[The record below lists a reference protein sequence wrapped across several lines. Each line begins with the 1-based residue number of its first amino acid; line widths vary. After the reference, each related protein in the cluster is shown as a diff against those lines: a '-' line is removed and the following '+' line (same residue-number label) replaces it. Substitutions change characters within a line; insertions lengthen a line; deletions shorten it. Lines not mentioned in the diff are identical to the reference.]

1 MKLLTFSTLYPNSE
15 RPQHGI
21 FVETRLRH
29 LLASGSAQSRVV
41 APVPWF
47 PLRHPRFGYY
57 AACARAPAEEE
68 RQGISIVHPRYPLI
82 PKFGMS
88 SAPVMLAVATLNT
101 LKRMLR
107 NGYDFDLI
115 DAHYFYPDGVA
126 AVILGRILS
135 KPVTIT
141 ARGTDINLIPRY
153 PLPRQVIRWA
163 ARHAAGVIAVCQ
175 ALKGAIVRLGIPEN
189 KVTVLRNGVDLEL
202 FYPLPRDVERKRLG
216 LTKPILLCVGHL
228 VERKGHDIA
237 IRAMTKLPECE
248 LMIIGEGEEEQRL
261 KALSSSLGVA
271 DRVRFLGAIPQQEL
285 KRFYS
290 AADALVLCSSRE
302 GWANV
307 LLEAM
312 ACGTPVIATAVW
324 GTPEIVASSEA
335 GVLMQERSPK
345 ALVTSVRA
353 LLANCPDRSATRHY
367 AEQFGWESTTRGQ
380 LKLFSEILEG
390 TSTNPKCLSG

>member
-57 AACARAPAEEE
+57 AACARVPAHEE
-68 RQGISIVHPRYPLI
+68 RYGISILHPRYPLF

-101 LKRMLR
+101 LKGILR

-126 AVILGRILS
+126 AVMLGRVLG
-135 KPVTIT
+135 KPVAIT
-141 ARGTDINLIPRY
+141 ARGTDISLIPRY
-153 PLPRQVIRWA
+153 CLPRQMIRWA
-163 ARHAAGVIAVCQ
+163 AHHAAGIIAVCQ
-175 ALKGAIVRLGIPEN
+175 ALKDAIVALGIPEN

-202 FYPLPRDVERKRLG
+202 FHPLARDVERKRLE
-216 LTKPILLCVGHL
+216 LTKPSLLCVGHL
-228 VERKGHDIA
+228 IERKGHDIP

-248 LMIIGEGEEEQRL
+248 LMIIGEGEQEQRL
-261 KALSSSLGVA
+261 KALSRSLGVDA
-271 DRVRFLGAIPQQEL
+271 RVRFLGAIPQQEL

-312 ACGTPVIATAVW
+312 ACGTPVVATAVW
-324 GTPEIVASSEA
+324 GTPEIVASPEA
-335 GVLMQERSPK
+335 GVLMQERSPR

-353 LLANCPDRSATRHY
+353 LFANPPDRAATRRY
-367 AEQFGWESTTRGQ
+367 AERFGWKDTTRGQ
-380 LKLFSEILEG
+380 LSLFSTTINNRSVRG
-390 TSTNPKCLSG
+390 

>member
-57 AACARAPAEEE
+57 AACARVPAHEE
-68 RQGISIVHPRYPLI
+68 RYGISILHPRYPLF

-101 LKRMLR
+101 LKGILR

-126 AVILGRILS
+126 AVMLGRVLG
-135 KPVTIT
+135 KPVAIT
-141 ARGTDINLIPRY
+141 ARGTDISLIPRY
-153 PLPRQVIRWA
+153 CLPRQMIRWA
-163 ARHAAGVIAVCQ
+163 AHHAAGIIAVCQ
-175 ALKGAIVRLGIPEN
+175 ALKDAIVALGIPEN

-202 FYPLPRDVERKRLG
+202 FRPLARDVERKRLE
-216 LTKPILLCVGHL
+216 LTKPSLLCVGHL
-228 VERKGHDIA
+228 IERKGHDIP

-248 LMIIGEGEEEQRL
+248 LMIIGEGEQEQRL
-261 KALSSSLGVA
+261 KALSRSLGVDA
-271 DRVRFLGAIPQQEL
+271 RVRFLGAIPQQEL

-312 ACGTPVIATAVW
+312 ACGTPVVATAVW
-324 GTPEIVASSEA
+324 GTPEIVASPEA
-335 GVLMQERSPK
+335 GVLMQERSPR

-353 LLANCPDRSATRHY
+353 LFANPPDRAATRRY
-367 AEQFGWESTTRGQ
+367 AERFGWKDTTRGQ
-380 LKLFSEILEG
+380 LSLFSTTINNRSVRG
-390 TSTNPKCLSG
+390 

>member
-29 LLASGSAQSRVV
+29 LLASGNAQSRVV
-41 APVPWF
+41 APVPWS

-57 AACARAPAEEE
+57 AACARVPAQEE
-68 RQGISIVHPRYPLI
+68 RYGISILHPRYPLF

-88 SAPVMLAVATLNT
+88 SAPVMLAAATVNT
-101 LKRMLR
+101 LKKMLR

-135 KPVTIT
+135 KRVTIT

-153 PLPRQVIRWA
+153 RLPRQMIRWA
-163 ARHAAGVIAVCQ
+163 AHHAAGIIAVCQ
-175 ALKGAIVRLGIPEN
+175 ALKDAIVALGIPEN

-202 FYPLPRDVERKRLG
+202 FHPLPRGVERKRLR
-216 LTKPILLCVGHL
+216 LTKRTLLCVGHL

-237 IRAMTKLPECE
+237 IRAMVGLPECE

-261 KALSSSLGVA
+261 KALSISLGVA
-271 DRVRFLGAIPQQEL
+271 GRVRFLGAIPQQDL

-312 ACGTPVIATAVW
+312 ACGTPVVATAVW
-324 GTPEIVASSEA
+324 GTPEIVASPEA
-335 GVLMQERSPK
+335 GALIQERSPK
-345 ALVTSVRA
+345 ALVTSMRT

-380 LKLFSEILEG
+380 LELFSEILEG
-390 TSTNPKCLSG
+390 TSTNPKCFSG

>member
-47 PLRHPRFGYY
+47 PLGHPRFGYY
-57 AACARAPAEEE
+57 AACARVPTEEE
-68 RQGISIVHPRYPLI
+68 RHGISILHPRYPLI

-88 SAPVMLAVATLNT
+88 SAPAMLAATTIST
-101 LKRMLR
+101 LKKVLR
-107 NGYDFDLI
+107 SGYEFDVI

-126 AVILGRILS
+126 AVLLGKMLS

-153 PLPRQVIRWA
+153 RLPRQMMRWA
-163 ARHAAGVIAVCQ
+163 AHHAAGIIAVCQ
-175 ALKGAIVRLGIPEN
+175 ALKDAIVALGIPEN

-202 FYPLPRDVERKRLG
+202 FHPLPRDVERKRLG
-216 LTKPILLCVGHL
+216 LTKPSLLCVGHL
-228 VERKGHDIA
+228 TERKGHDIA
-237 IRAMTKLPECE
+237 IRAITKLPEYD
-248 LMIIGEGEEEQRL
+248 LMIVGEGEEEERL
-261 KALSSSLGVA
+261 KALSLSLGVA
-271 DRVRFLGAIPQQEL
+271 DRVRFLGAIPQPEL

-312 ACGTPVIATAVW
+312 ACGTPVVATGVW
-324 GTPEIVASSEA
+324 GTPEIVASPEA
-335 GVLMQERSPK
+335 GVLMQERSPRS
-345 ALVTSVRA
+345 LVTSVRA
-353 LLANCPDRSATRHY
+353 LFANCPGRSATRHY

-380 LKLFSEILEG
+380 LELFSEILE
-390 TSTNPKCLSG
+390 STPTHSKCLSI

>member
-57 AACARAPAEEE
+57 AACARVPAHEE
-68 RQGISIVHPRYPLI
+68 RYGISILHPRYPLF

-101 LKRMLR
+101 LKGILR

-126 AVILGRILS
+126 AVMLGRVLG
-135 KPVTIT
+135 KPVAIT
-141 ARGTDINLIPRY
+141 ARGTDISLIPRY
-153 PLPRQVIRWA
+153 CLPRQMIRWA
-163 ARHAAGVIAVCQ
+163 AHHAAGIIAVCQ
-175 ALKGAIVRLGIPEN
+175 ALKDAIVALGIPEN

-202 FYPLPRDVERKRLG
+202 FHPLARDVERKRLE
-216 LTKPILLCVGHL
+216 LTKPSLLCVGHL
-228 VERKGHDIA
+228 IERKGHDIP

-248 LMIIGEGEEEQRL
+248 LMIIGEGEQEQRL
-261 KALSSSLGVA
+261 KALARSLGVGA
-271 DRVRFLGAIPQQEL
+271 RVRFLGAIPQPEL

-312 ACGTPVIATAVW
+312 ACGTPVVATTVW
-324 GTPEIVASSEA
+324 GTPEVVASPEA
-335 GVLMQERSPK
+335 GVLMRERSSQ

-353 LLANCPDRSATRHY
+353 LFANCPDRSATRHY
-367 AEQFGWESTTRGQ
+367 AERFGWQETTTGQ
-380 LKLFSEILEG
+380 LDLFSTMI
-390 TSTNPKCLSG
+390 NPQRF

>member
-29 LLASGSAQSRVV
+29 LLASGSAQSWVV

-47 PLRHPRFGYY
+47 PLRHPRLGYY
-57 AACARAPAEEE
+57 AACARVPAEEE
-68 RQGISIVHPRYPLI
+68 RHGISILHPRYPLF

-101 LKRMLR
+101 LKGMLR

-126 AVILGRILS
+126 AVMLGRILG

-153 PLPRQVIRWA
+153 RLPRQMILWA
-163 ARHAAGVIAVCQ
+163 ARHAAAIIAVCQ
-175 ALKGAIVRLGIPEN
+175 ALKDAIIALGIPEG
-189 KVTVLRNGVDLEL
+189 KVRVLRNGVDLEL
-202 FYPLPRDVERKRLG
+202 FRPLSRDAERERLG
-216 LTKPILLCVGHL
+216 LTKRTLLCVGNL
-228 VERKGHDIA
+228 VELKGHDIV
-237 IRAMTKLPECE
+237 IRAMLELPEFE
-248 LMIIGEGEEEQRL
+248 LMIVGEGQEKHCLR
-261 KALSSSLGVA
+261 ALAKSLGVA
-271 DRVRFLGAIPQQEL
+271 DRVRFSGSVPQEEL

-312 ACGTPVIATAVW
+312 ACGLPVIATKV
-324 GTPEIVASSEA
+324 GGSPEVVSSSEA
-335 GVLMQERSPK
+335 GILMQERSPQ
-345 ALVTSVRA
+345 ALVAAVCTLFANAPERA
-353 LLANCPDRSATRHY
+353 ATRQY
-367 AEQFGWESTTRGQ
+367 AERFAWEDTTRGQ
-380 LKLFSEILEG
+380 LDLFSNVISETRL
-390 TSTNPKCLSG
+390 TQTK